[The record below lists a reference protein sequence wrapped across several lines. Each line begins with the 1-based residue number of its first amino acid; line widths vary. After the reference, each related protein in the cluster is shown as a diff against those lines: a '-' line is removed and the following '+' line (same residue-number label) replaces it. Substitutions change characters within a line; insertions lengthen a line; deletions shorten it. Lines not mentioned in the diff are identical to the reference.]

1 MLASGLAMREKRL
14 AAGLT
19 LQAVGDAMGGK
30 SRAYIHALETGYGK
44 HPPRWTAEMTRRY
57 EAALEKARAGRSGA
71 PGGVQSTT
79 TWQP

>member
-1 MLASGLAMREKRL
+1 MREKRL

-19 LQAVGDAMGGK
+19 LQAVADAMDCSK
-30 SRAYIHALETGYGK
+30 SYVHQLETGYGTHTIK
-44 HPPRWTAEMTRRY
+44 WTAAITARY
-57 EAALEKARAGRSGA
+57 EQALEKARAGRSGA